1 MVWIPDLYV
10 MISPCQVNVDV
21 EYILGIVGMMLYS
34 LSKSNLSSTSTSY
47 CPMKHS
53 NTPLQ
58 FVTQGQSQASFM
70 YLEKL
75 YIAPVYFDME
85 IDIKDETQEAEEGAL
100 TLDTI
105 ARSTTS
111 SAAAG
116 ILTWIVRYYVCFD
129 FQLVFF
135 IVSSSLSQITDKCC
149 SKLRSCLAVLQVF
162 RHILC

>member
-1 MVWIPDLYV
+1 
-10 MISPCQVNVDV
+10 
-21 EYILGIVGMMLYS
+21 
-34 LSKSNLSSTSTSY
+34 
-47 CPMKHS
+47 
-53 NTPLQ
+53 
-58 FVTQGQSQASFM
+58 
-70 YLEKL
+70 
-75 YIAPVYFDME
+75 ME

-135 IVSSSLSQITDKCC
+135 IVSSSLSQITDKCW

-162 RHILC
+162 RHILCR

>member
-1 MVWIPDLYV
+1 MK
-10 MISPCQVNVDV
+10 
-21 EYILGIVGMMLYS
+21 YS
-34 LSKSNLSSTSTSY
+34 I
-47 CPMKHS
+47 
-53 NTPLQ
+53 TPLE
-58 FVTQGQSQASFM
+58 FVTQGQTQASFM

-116 ILTWIVRYYVCFD
+116 ILTWIVRCVPIFNST
-129 FQLVFF
+129 LVFF
-135 IVSSSLSQITDKCC
+135 N
-149 SKLRSCLAVLQVF
+149 CLIF
-162 RHILC
+162 TPP